1 MSPLPEPLVATPS
14 ATPTAPAASGPARAP
29 AGAPAPPRRV
39 APMRTEYGE
48 LLTELRA
55 AGLMRRR
62 LGWYARTAALLAAA
76 LAAAVV
82 GFVLVGDSWWTLLLA
97 PVFAVLFTHSGF
109 LGHDAGH
116 GQIVG
121 SRRRDDVI
129 GYIAGDLV
137 VGLGYGWW
145 TGKHNAHHA
154 HPNDAEHD
162 PDVDIPILAF
172 SARQAGEKSG
182 FAAFVVRHQ
191 AVLFGPLLLLEALS
205 LHLSSIRSVIVGEVR
220 RPRMEGA
227 LLLAHAVLY
236 LGGVLLVLSP
246 LRALAFVVV
255 HQALF
260 GLYLGLSFAPN
271 HKGLA
276 MPEPGE
282 KLDPVRRQ
290 VLTSRNI
297 RGSRAVDTLL
307 GGLNH
312 QIEHHLFP
320 RLPRP
325 HLPLAVPIVR
335 AFCERHD
342 LPYTVTSLGGSYAQT
357 LRHLHAAGA
366 PLRAPAA

>member
-1 MSPLPEPLVATPS
+1 MSIIPAPGP
-14 ATPTAPAASGPARAP
+14 APALSSDAPPARVAP
-29 AGAPAPPRRV
+29 
-39 APMRTEYGE
+39 PMRTEYGE
-48 LLTELRA
+48 LLAELRG

-62 LGWYARTAALLAAA
+62 LGWYAWVAVA
-76 LAAAVV
+76 LAVGFVV
-82 GFVLVGDSWWTLLLA
+82 AGTAFVLVGDSWWTVLLA

-121 SRRRDDVI
+121 SRRRDDIV

-137 VGLGYGWW
+137 IGLGYGWW

-154 HPNDAEHD
+154 HPNDVEHD

-172 SARQAGEKSG
+172 STRQAHERSG
-182 FAAFVVRHQ
+182 WAAAVVRHQ
-191 AVLFGPLLLLEALS
+191 AVLFGPLLLLEAVS
-205 LHLSSIRSVIVGEVR
+205 LHWSSVRSVLAGQGR
-220 RPRMEGA
+220 RPRLEAG
-227 LLLAHAVLY
+227 LLLTHAVLY
-236 LGGVLLVLSP
+236 LGAIFTVLSP
-246 LRALAFVVV
+246 GKAVVFVVV
-255 HQALF
+255 HQALL

-271 HKGLA
+271 HKGMA
-276 MPEPGE
+276 MPGPGE
-282 KLDPVRRQ
+282 RLDPVRRQ

-335 AFCERHD
+335 SFCERHD
-342 LPYTVTSLGGSYAQT
+342 LPYTVTGLGESYAQT

-366 PLRAPAA
+366 PLRTPAA